1 MKKIALIL
9 LVMAFLLSG
18 CNAFASQ
25 QVPTTIPLSSL
36 LLNEDPNLQPTRTPF
51 QPIAP
56 TPTKTP
62 IIATATSAPTTQ
74 GDILQ
79 LYTQYPT
86 MASQNIATPS
96 GQIRILLLG
105 SDYRPGRG
113 SRTDV
118 MILLTLNPSTGTA
131 TLLSFPRDLY
141 VNIPGIGMERINTS
155 QGYGDFALTTAT
167 FQQNFGFTPDY
178 YVMTNFSGF
187 QGIIDTLGG
196 IEVNVGAPLTDK
208 CKIEGLRQADGYCT
222 IKTGTNY
229 MDGETALWYVR
240 SRYTSSDFD
249 RTRRAQEVIIG
260 IFQRLMKAGV
270 VNKAPEIY
278 NQLKGSVETNM
289 PLETIISLLPLAN
302 QLVND
307 TSKIRRYA
315 IGAAET
321 YNYIV
326 PTTGAYV
333 LVPDQTAVMSIIFQ
347 ALSE

>member
-1 MKKIALIL
+1 MKKIASL
-9 LVMAFLLSG
+9 LFVVAFLLSG
-18 CNAFASQ
+18 CSGFVSQ
-25 QVPTTIPLSSL
+25 QVPTTIPLSSM
-36 LLNEDPNLQPTRTPF
+36 LLNEDPNVQATRTPF

-62 IIATATSAPTTQ
+62 IMVTATPAPTSQ
-74 GDILQ
+74 GDIIQ

-118 MILLTLNPSTGTA
+118 IMLLTLNPSTGTA
-131 TLLSFPRDLY
+131 SLLSFPRDLY
-141 VNIPGIGMERINTS
+141 VNIPGIGMERINTA
-155 QGYGDFALTTAT
+155 QGYGGFDLTSAT

-196 IEVNVGAPLTDK
+196 IEVNVGASLSDK
-208 CKIEGLRQADGYCT
+208 CKIEGLRQADGYCY

-278 NQLKGSVETNM
+278 SQFKNSVETNM
-289 PLETIISLLPLAN
+289 PLETIVSLLPLAN
-302 QLVND
+302 QLIND
-307 TSKIRRYA
+307 TSNIRRYA

-326 PTTGAYV
+326 PTSGAYV